1 MSSLLHLQINTYI
14 TIFTPTHIHEITL
27 RIKGR
32 KTKIISDLIGKMIE
46 RKKVFP
52 ISPCLS
58 MEPKKKKETC
68 LNVSVSM
75 MILCSVGFL
84 QKN

>member
-32 KTKIISDLIGKMIE
+32 KTKIISDLIGKMLE
-46 RKKVFP
+46 RKFSQSLPV
-52 ISPCLS
+52 CLWNPRKRRRLVL
-58 MEPKKKKETC
+58 M
-68 LNVSVSM
+68 
-75 MILCSVGFL
+75 
-84 QKN
+84 